1 MPPRTSGNT
10 CARPISR
17 TASSKTTTRS
27 SPPAAR
33 LGAGSKPK
41 PAAFDRSLREA
52 GQASVRLNEGWYKVF
67 GLEVGTRKGA
77 DDCFCQKGPHSGGE
91 RSPAGKQKA
100 VSEI

>member
-52 GQASVRLNEGWYKVF
+52 GQASVRLNEGWYKLLRREKRLESPLGTLR
-67 GLEVGTRKGA
+67 GLLFWSGV
-77 DDCFCQKGPHSGGE
+77 DDACAS
-91 RSPAGKQKA
+91 AGDT
-100 VSEI
+100 

>member
-52 GQASVRLNEGWYKVF
+52 GQASVRLNEGWYKFVF
-67 GLEVGTRKGA
+67 AGSRLRSTVPEAVECGSGRGEPGDGA
-77 DDCFCQKGPHSGGE
+77 YDE
-91 RSPAGKQKA
+91 RSNDHA
-100 VSEI
+100 